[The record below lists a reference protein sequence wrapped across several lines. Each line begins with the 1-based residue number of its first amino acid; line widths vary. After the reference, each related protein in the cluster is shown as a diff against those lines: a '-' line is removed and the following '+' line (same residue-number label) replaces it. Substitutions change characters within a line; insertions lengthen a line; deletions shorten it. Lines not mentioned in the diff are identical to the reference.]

1 MTNQPSSLT
10 DILEIDMLTN
20 KLIRLHLHTDGSIP
34 WLQDSTK
41 EGPIRSN
48 DTHDNNAL

>member
-1 MTNQPSSLT
+1 MTNQPSSLK
-10 DILEIDMLTN
+10 DIVEIDMLTK

-34 WLQDSTK
+34 LLQDSK
-41 EGPIRSN
+41 KQGPVISN